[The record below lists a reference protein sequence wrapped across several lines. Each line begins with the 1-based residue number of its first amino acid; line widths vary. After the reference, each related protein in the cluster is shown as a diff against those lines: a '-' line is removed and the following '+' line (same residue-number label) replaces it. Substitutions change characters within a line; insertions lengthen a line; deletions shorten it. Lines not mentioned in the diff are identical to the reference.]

1 MTRRVD
7 GLVRQ
12 GLVVRRACAA
22 DGRGSFAQLTEAGV
36 RLMAEA
42 APTHVAGVRRYL
54 VDAIG
59 PGGLGGLA
67 DGLALIENSLDEQ
80 PAGR

>member
-1 MTRRVD
+1 
-7 GLVRQ
+7 
-12 GLVVRRACAA
+12 
-22 DGRGSFAQLTEAGV
+22 
-36 RLMAEA
+36 MAEA